1 MEQDGYIVGVEGLTS
16 QERRVIG
23 VVLLLLLTGGATKLY
38 RAAHPLSANPLP
50 RAVVIQSAKP

>member
-1 MEQDGYIVGVEGLTS
+1 MEQDGYIVWVDALTR

-23 VVLLLLLTGGATKLY
+23 GGLLLLLTGGATKLY

-50 RAVVIQSAKP
+50 HAVVIQSAKP